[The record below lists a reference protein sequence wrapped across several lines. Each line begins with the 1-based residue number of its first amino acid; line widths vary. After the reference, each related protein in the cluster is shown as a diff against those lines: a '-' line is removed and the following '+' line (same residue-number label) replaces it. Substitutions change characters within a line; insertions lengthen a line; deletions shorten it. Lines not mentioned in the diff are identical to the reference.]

1 MMKKI
6 ISFLLMAVL
15 AVSTLAGCGGEKT
28 DWEYIED
35 KGTLVMGIT
44 LYEPMNYY
52 DKDGELTGFDTE
64 FAQAVCEI
72 LGVEA
77 KFQEI
82 EWDQKQTELKGK
94 SIDCIWNGMTI
105 SDDLAE
111 HMAFSTP
118 YVENKQVVII
128 KKENADKYKDLES
141 MKNVKIAA
149 ESGSAGE
156 KAVQAEEALK
166 DNELVSVSAQ
176 KDALLEVKAGTV
188 DMAVLDYV
196 LAKAVLTEDGDYSDM
211 MMVESV
217 ELGVEQYGIGI
228 RLEDKELLKKINA
241 AIDELKEN
249 GTLDELADKYNV
261 NLAL

>member
-1 MMKKI
+1 MKKI
-6 ISFLLMAVL
+6 ISFLLIAVMAAGV
-15 AVSTLAGCGGEKT
+15 LAGCGSAKT
-28 DWEYIED
+28 DWAYIED

-52 DKDGELTGFDTE
+52 DEDGKLTGFDTE
-64 FAQAVCEI
+64 FSEAVCEI
-72 LGVEA
+72 LGVEP
-77 KFQEI
+77 KYQEI

-128 KKENADKYKDLES
+128 KKDNAGKYKDLAS
-141 MKNVKIAA
+141 MKNVKIAV

-156 KAVQAEEALK
+156 KAVQNENELK
-166 DNELVSVSAQ
+166 DNEIVSVSAQ

-196 LAKAVLTEDGDYSDM
+196 LAKAVLTADGDYSDM
-211 MMVESV
+211 MMVEGV
-217 ELGVEQYGIGI
+217 DLAVEQYGIGI

-249 GTLDELADKYNV
+249 GTLDKLAEKYNV

>member
-1 MMKKI
+1 MKKI
-6 ISFLLMAVL
+6 VSFLLMAVM
-15 AVSTLAGCGGEKT
+15 AIGVLAGCGQKT
-28 DWEYIED
+28 DWEYIKD

-52 DKDGELTGFDTE
+52 DEDGELTGFDTE
-64 FAQAVCEI
+64 FAQAVCDI

-77 KFQEI
+77 KFQVI
-82 EWDQKQTELKGK
+82 EWDQKHTELKGK

-118 YVENKQVVII
+118 YVKNKQVII
-128 KKENADKYKDLES
+128 VKKENADKYADLAS
-141 MKNVKIAA
+141 IQNVKIAV

-156 KAVQAEEALK
+156 KAAQAELGG
-166 DNELVSVSAQ
+166 NELISVSAQ
-176 KDALLEVKAGTV
+176 KDALFEVKSGTA

-196 LAKAVLTEDGDYSDM
+196 LAKAVLTDESDYSDM
-211 MMVESV
+211 TMIESI
-217 ELGVEQYGIGI
+217 ELGVEEYGIGI

-241 AIDELKEN
+241 AIEELKEN
-249 GTLDELADKYNV
+249 GKLDELAEKYGV
-261 NLAL
+261 NLAWE

>member
-1 MMKKI
+1 MKKF
-6 ISFLLMAVL
+6 ISFLLMAVM
-15 AVSTLAGCGGEKT
+15 AVSVLAGCGGEKT

-52 DKDGELTGFDTE
+52 DENGELTGFDTE
-64 FAQAVCEI
+64 FSKAVCDI

-111 HMAFSTP
+111 HMNFSTP

-128 KKENADKYKDLES
+128 KKDNKDKFKDLAS
-141 MKNVKIAA
+141 MKNVKIAV

-156 KAVQAEEALK
+156 KAVQAEDSLK
-166 DNELVSVSAQ
+166 DNEIVSVSAQ

-196 LAKAVLTEDGDYSDM
+196 LAKAVLTDEGDYSDM
-211 MMVESV
+211 MMVEGV
-217 ELGVEQYGIGI
+217 DLAVEQYGIGI

-249 GTLDELADKYNV
+249 GTLDELAEKYNV